1 MWRHHA
7 RDGTTHGD
15 PVRKRGCS
23 TRGDPVRKCGNRTAK
38 KQGPLYEDAAA
49 SFSKITLHIAGI
61 FRRIGANPT
70 FYGVLSLRL
79 F

>member
-1 MWRHHA
+1 MRGA
-7 RDGTTHGD
+7 R
-15 PVRKRGCS
+15 VRKRGD
-23 TRGDPVRKCGNRTAK
+23 RIPE
-38 KQGPLYEDAAA
+38 KQSPLFEDAAA